1 MPQEQ
6 EPGSAE
12 DDGTRSPF
20 RVASIGDLFSFSLA
34 SSRHAPSL
42 HVLNEAA
49 EKDGARGQCNKNR
62 SLCPCVSQ
70 QSRTGSARHALCKQ
84 TCDAQ
89 LVRYAALNAAD
100 SLSPRKASGIE
111 SNELPSDFKHLSRD
125 LKSGHTLAA
134 FVVISASYML
144 CTFTDGSLRMIV
156 LLAGYNKDFTAM
168 EVLPS
173 PLPEYMYA

>member
-62 SLCPCVSQ
+62 SLIDSMSMRVAAVPH
-70 QSRTGSARHALCKQ
+70 GFSAACLVQ
-84 TCDAQ
+84 T
-89 LVRYAALNAAD
+89 N
-100 SLSPRKASGIE
+100 
-111 SNELPSDFKHLSRD
+111 
-125 LKSGHTLAA
+125 
-134 FVVISASYML
+134 M
-144 CTFTDGSLRMIV
+144 
-156 LLAGYNKDFTAM
+156 
-168 EVLPS
+168 
-173 PLPEYMYA
+173 